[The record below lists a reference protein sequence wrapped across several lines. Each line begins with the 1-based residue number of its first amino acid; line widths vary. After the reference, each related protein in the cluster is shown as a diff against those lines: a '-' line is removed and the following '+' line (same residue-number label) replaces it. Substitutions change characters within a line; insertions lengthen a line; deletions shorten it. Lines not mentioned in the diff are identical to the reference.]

1 MSEHTYTAVFEPAE
15 DGGYV
20 VTFPA
25 VPNLATQGETL
36 EEARAMA
43 VDCLQGYLEWRMED
57 GLPLPE
63 SEANVQGTIREPVTV
78 TLPSATDADQLEDE
92 RELRDPEVE
101 RLIEDG
107 TKEYQAGNSR
117 PAEELL
123 AELERE
129 ERSANSAADTARAR
143 AWEEIL
149 RTVDMP
155 KWQGPG
161 PEPSEEEVMQ
171 MVVEEIKQMR
181 RERRREGDGGR

>member
-1 MSEHTYTAVFEPAE
+1 MSCSFYISEASASTLADGERLPISE
-15 DGGYV
+15 DG
-20 VTFPA
+20 
-25 VPNLATQGETL
+25 VP
-36 EEARAMA
+36 
-43 VDCLQGYLEWRMED
+43 
-57 GLPLPE
+57 
-63 SEANVQGTIREPVTV
+63 GTIREPVTV
-78 TLPSATDADQLEDE
+78 TLSSATDADQLEDE
-92 RELRDPEVE
+92 GELRDPEVQ

-129 ERSANSAADTARAR
+129 EGSANSATDAARAR

-171 MVVEEIKQMR
+171 MVVEEIKRMR
-181 RERRREGDGGR
+181 REDRGETG

>member
-1 MSEHTYTAVFEPAE
+1 MSEYTYTAVFEPAE
-15 DGGYV
+15 EGGYV

-25 VPNLATQGETL
+25 IPNLATQGESL

-43 VDCLQGYLEWRMED
+43 EDCLQGYLETLQELGR
-57 GLPLPE
+57 PLPE
-63 SEANVQGTIREPVTV
+63 SEAAAPGTVREPVTV
-78 TLPSATDADQLEDE
+78 ALPAATDADELEDE
-92 RELRDPEVE
+92 RELRDPEVQ

-107 TKEYQAGNSR
+107 TKEYQAGMLR

-129 ERSANSAADTARAR
+129 EGSANAATDAARAR
-143 AWEEIL
+143 AWEEFL

-171 MVVEEIKQMR
+171 MVVDEIKQMR